1 MGWSRRRIFFFK
13 KKRIIQNLAK
23 IFSNVFYILF
33 RILSIFMFYCFVFF
47 DIVLL
52 ICHFV
57 NLLHVFKNF
66 VNLFYILSSRCSIDK
81 DIPHTVHLQS
91 NITSLELWII
101 FPVIF
106 LFLLVWCKPKSDKKI
121 KILLLFLIC
130 MTFLF
135 LKNKNSSDFF
145 KKVRT
150 CTISDFFASEFM
162 NICDDFQF
170 LVARMN
176 STFYSVYKLKY
187 RNLDSFFSFA
197 NITFRRYKS
206 KPWT

>member
-1 MGWSRRRIFFFK
+1 
-13 KKRIIQNLAK
+13 
-23 IFSNVFYILF
+23 
-33 RILSIFMFYCFVFF
+33 MFYCFVFF
-47 DIVLL
+47 AIVLL

-91 NITSLELWII
+91 NITTLELWII

-106 LFLLVWCKPKSDKKI
+106 LFLLVWCKQRSDKKI

-130 MTFLF
+130 ITFLS

-145 KKVRT
+145 KKVRI
-150 CTISDFFASEFM
+150 CTMSDFFASEFM

-187 RNLDSFFSFA
+187 TNLDSFFSFP
-197 NITFRRYKS
+197 NITFRRYKA
-206 KPWT
+206 KPWTYSST